1 MVELQAEVKYSTT
14 ELTRETVKVTIK
26 ANKDNTMASKILP
39 KTGTKRV
46 IILTVIITS
55 ISGIF
60 TLVKYNKMKDV
71 K

>member
-1 MVELQAEVKYSTT
+1 MPVSNTNGNNNT
-14 ELTRETVKVTIK
+14 NTVTIK

>member
-1 MVELQAEVKYSTT
+1 MPVTNT
-14 ELTRETVKVTIK
+14 NGNNNTNTVTIK

-46 IILTVIITS
+46 IILTVIIIS